1 MVCEENETDVTIG
14 IPAVMLPQDA
24 GDSLEK
30 DLKNNISGVYLISTN
45 LVISNSLVFFFPFNS
60 ILIDFSVNLLLF
72 QYLCNFIPHSDQ

>member
-30 DLKNNISGVYLISTN
+30 DLNNNMSGMYVFNFYQFYNSQFLCVFLPLHFHFN
-45 LVISNSLVFFFPFNS
+45 QLLV
-60 ILIDFSVNLLLF
+60 
-72 QYLCNFIPHSDQ
+72 

>member
-30 DLKNNISGVYLISTN
+30 DLKNNISGVFLISTHFA
-45 LVISNSLVFFFPFNS
+45 VINSFVFSFRFYS
-60 ILIDFSVNLLLF
+60 ILINFSVNLPVF
-72 QYLCNFIPHSDQ
+72 QYLCNFIPHFDR